1 MSLKVRYFLRDE
13 SGQILRHVVTIG
25 IAFVVII
32 LLIVEIGPIVLIR
45 FSSLQEAE
53 DLAADAAF
61 QYYMNNF
68 NEVSTR
74 ELVAEKMKLMNFS
87 DDEIRDSVVQFL
99 PEGTSTKTSV
109 RVTVVRYAKTLVSKH
124 ISWLKKLEK
133 VTSTKEAPVQPK

>member
-1 MSLKVRYFLRDE
+1 MKVRYFLRDE

-25 IAFVVII
+25 IAFVIII
-32 LLIVEIGPIVLIR
+32 LLIVELGPIVLIR
-45 FSSLQEAE
+45 FSSIQEAE
-53 DLAADAAF
+53 DLVADAAF

-68 NEVSTR
+68 SEVRTR

-124 ISWLKKLEK
+124 ISWLKKLER
-133 VTSTKEAPVQPK
+133 VTSTKEAPVQQK